1 MIGYLQGKA
10 IYSDGSRAIILTQNG
25 IGYEVYCAYFTNTG
39 SDVGFYTTQ
48 IVRETEHLL
57 FAFKTLE
64 DKKMFE
70 LLLTVNGVGPKSAYS
85 LVGSLGTSGLVEAI
99 SYEQTNVLTKA
110 PGIGKKAASQILLS
124 LKEKIQEQFVNK
136 GFYKDPSVS
145 ELGIEQMTF
154 HEAPTNMESLAM
166 KDALLALTSLG
177 YKEIQVMAALK
188 KHYDAEIS
196 SEKLIKLALKEL

>member
-10 IYSDGSRAIILTQNG
+10 IYADGSRAIILTQNG
-25 IGYEVYCAYFTNTG
+25 IGYEAFCAYFVNTG

-48 IVRETEHLL
+48 IVRETEHSL

-70 LLLTVNGVGPKSAYS
+70 LLLTVTGVGPKSAYS
-85 LVGSLGTSGLVEAI
+85 LVGSLGSSGLVEAI
-99 SYEQTNVLTKA
+99 AYEQTSVLTKA

-124 LKEKIQEQFVNK
+124 LKDKIQEQFINK
-136 GFYKDPSVS
+136 SLYNDPSVK
-145 ELGIEQMTF
+145 ELGIEQLNF
-154 HEAPTNMESLAM
+154 QDEAPITESASM

-177 YKEIQVMAALK
+177 YKEAQVISAIK
-188 KHYDAEIS
+188 KHYKESVS
-196 SEKLIKLALKEL
+196 SEELIKLALKEL

>member
-25 IGYEVYCAYFTNTG
+25 IGYEVFCAYFTNTG

-48 IVRETEHLL
+48 IVRETEHQL

-85 LVGSLGTSGLVEAI
+85 LVGSLGTTGLVEAI

-136 GFYKDPSVS
+136 GFYQDPAVAN
-145 ELGIEQMTF
+145 LGIEQMVF
-154 HEAPTNMESLAM
+154 QESAPVNESAAM

-177 YKEIQVMAALK
+177 YKEAQVVVALK
-188 KHYDAEIS
+188 KHFEADIS
-196 SEKLIKLALKEL
+196 SENLIKLALKEL